1 MKLTTL
7 FAAVLLAVPAFAGIA
22 GRWDVTSVTNE
33 GEKMKSLFTVTEAEG
48 KTNATLV
55 MGEQTIPLENVT
67 ITAEQA
73 SFRLMWGNTGVNVKV
88 KLDGEKLAGTWTAD
102 SGETGPVTAVRAAGP
117 VSANAFFN
125 GKWKLTVTIP
135 DRDPIKADMEV
146 KEEAGVLSA
155 NLITPDG
162 MTVPGK
168 AAIAD
173 GKLAVT
179 VDTGSATYTLKFERD
194 GEGLKGVAT
203 GPNGDLPMTA
213 TR

>member
-7 FAAVLLAVPAFAGIA
+7 FATILLAVPAFAGIA

-33 GEKMKSLFTVTEAEG
+33 GEKMKSLFTVTETDG

-73 SFRLMWGNTGVNVKV
+73 SFRLMWDNTGVNVQI

-117 VSANAFFN
+117 VNPTAFFS

-146 KEEAGVLSA
+146 KEAAGVLSA
-155 NLITPDG
+155 NLISLDG
-162 MTVPGK
+162 MTLPGK

-194 GEGLKGVAT
+194 GEAMKGVAT
-203 GPNGDLPMTA
+203 GPNGDLPLTA
-213 TR
+213 VR